1 MTVTHQDGGVLDT
14 TSAELIVVNRLM
26 DGDYTVVESD
36 ELKLTALEATQV
48 RRRIQRPNHAIY
60 WVQVSPETGEV
71 RLNGS
76 PLNGSPLN
84 FRRPEVDVK
93 LGIPVTRLIISN
105 YRDTGVAADMESFVG
120 RGVRGVSANFETT
133 LEFEGP
139 GDKTLRELLQDWLT
153 AITRHLQTGELAQGL
168 RVHDQL
174 PF

>member
-14 TSAELIVVNRLM
+14 SSAELIVVNRLM

-71 RLNGS
+71 RLNGE
-76 PLNGSPLN
+76 PLS
-84 FRRPEVDVK
+84 FRRPAVDVK
-93 LGIPVTRLIISN
+93 LGIPVTRLIVSN
-105 YRDTGVAADMESFVG
+105 YRYTGVSADMESFVG
-120 RGVRGVSANFETT
+120 RGVRGVSTNFETT
-133 LEFEGP
+133 LEFEGV
-139 GDKTLRELLQDWLT
+139 GDKTLLELLQDWLT
-153 AITRHLQTGELAQGL
+153 AITRHLQTGELTKGL
-168 RVHDQL
+168 RVHDQM

>member
-1 MTVTHQDGGVLDT
+1 MAVTHQGGGMLDT
-14 TSAELIVVNRLM
+14 TSAELVVVNRLT
-26 DGDYTVVESD
+26 DGDYNVVESD

-71 RLNGS
+71 RLNS
-76 PLNGSPLN
+76 EPLS
-84 FRRPEVDVK
+84 FRRPAVDVE
-93 LGIPVTRLIISN
+93 LGIPVARLIISN

-120 RGVRGVSANFETT
+120 RGVRGVSINFETT
-133 LEFEGP
+133 LEFEGA
-139 GDKTLRELLQDWLT
+139 GDKTLLEILQDWLT

-168 RVHDQL
+168 RVHDQI

>member
-1 MTVTHQDGGVLDT
+1 MAVTHQGGGMLDT
-14 TSAELIVVNRLM
+14 TSAELVVVNRLT
-26 DGDYTVVESD
+26 DGDYNVVESD

-71 RLNGS
+71 RLNS
-76 PLNGSPLN
+76 EPLS
-84 FRRPEVDVK
+84 FRRPAVDVE

-120 RGVRGVSANFETT
+120 RGVRGVSKDFETT
-133 LEFEGP
+133 LEFEGA
-139 GDKTLRELLQDWLT
+139 GDKTLLEILQDWLT
-153 AITRHLQTGELAQGL
+153 AITRHLQTGELVQGL

-174 PF
+174 QF

>member
-1 MTVTHQDGGVLDT
+1 MAVTHQVGGVLDT
-14 TSAELIVVNRLM
+14 TSAELVVVNRLT
-26 DGDYTVVESD
+26 DGDYNVVESD

-71 RLNGS
+71 RLNGE
-76 PLNGSPLN
+76 PLS
-84 FRRPEVDVK
+84 FRRPAVDVE

-120 RGVRGVSANFETT
+120 RGVRGVSKDFETT
-133 LEFEGP
+133 LEFEGA
-139 GDKTLRELLQDWLT
+139 GDKTLLELLHDWLT

-168 RVHDQL
+168 RVRDQM

>member
-1 MTVTHQDGGVLDT
+1 MAVTHQDGGVLDT
-14 TSAELIVVNRLM
+14 SSAELIVVNRLM

-71 RLNGS
+71 RLNGE
-76 PLNGSPLN
+76 PLS
-84 FRRPEVDVK
+84 FRQPAVDVE

-105 YRDTGVAADMESFVG
+105 YRDTGVAADMVSLVG
-120 RGVRGVSANFETT
+120 RGVRGVSKNFETT
-133 LEFEGP
+133 LEFEGA
-139 GDKTLRELLQDWLT
+139 GDKTLLELLQDWLT

-168 RVHDQL
+168 LVHDQYPL
-174 PF
+174 GW

>member
-14 TSAELIVVNRLM
+14 SSAELIVVNRLM

-76 PLNGSPLN
+76 PLS
-84 FRRPEVDVK
+84 FRRPAVDVK
-93 LGIPVTRLIISN
+93 LGIPVTRLIVSN
-105 YRDTGVAADMESFVG
+105 YRYTGVSADMESFVG
-120 RGVRGVSANFETT
+120 RGVRGVSTNFETT
-133 LEFEGP
+133 LEFEGV
-139 GDKTLRELLQDWLT
+139 GDKTLLELLQDWLT
-153 AITRHLQTGELAQGL
+153 AITRHLQTGELTKGL
-168 RVHDQL
+168 RVHDQM

>member
-14 TSAELIVVNRLM
+14 SSAELIVVNRLT
-26 DGDYTVVESD
+26 DGDYTVIESD

-71 RLNGS
+71 RLNGD
-76 PLNGSPLN
+76 PLS
-84 FRRPEVDVK
+84 FRRPAVDVT

-105 YRDTGVAADMESFVG
+105 YRDTGVATDMESFVG
-120 RGVRGVSANFETT
+120 RGVRGVSTNFETT
-133 LEFEGP
+133 LEFEGT
-139 GDKTLRELLQDWLT
+139 GDKTILELLQDWLT
-153 AITRHLQTGELAQGL
+153 AISRHLQTGELTQGL
-168 RVHDQL
+168 RVYDQL

>member
-1 MTVTHQDGGVLDT
+1 MAVTHQVGGVLDT
-14 TSAELIVVNRLM
+14 TSAELVVVNRLT
-26 DGDYTVVESD
+26 DGDYNVVESD

-71 RLNGS
+71 RLNGE
-76 PLNGSPLN
+76 PLS
-84 FRRPEVDVK
+84 FRRPAVDVE

-120 RGVRGVSANFETT
+120 RGVRGVSKDFETT
-133 LEFEGP
+133 LEFEGA
-139 GDKTLRELLQDWLT
+139 GDKTLLELLHDWLT
-153 AITRHLQTGELAQGL
+153 AITRHLQTGELVQGL
-168 RVHDQL
+168 RVRDQM

>member
-1 MTVTHQDGGVLDT
+1 MAVTHQGGGVIDT
-14 TSAELIVVNRLM
+14 TSAELIVANRLT

-71 RLNGS
+71 RLNG
-76 PLNGSPLN
+76 GSLS
-84 FRRPEVDVK
+84 FRRPAVDVK
-93 LGIPVTRLIISN
+93 LGIPVARLIISN

-120 RGVRGVSANFETT
+120 RGVRGVSKSFETT
-133 LEFEGP
+133 LEFEGA
-139 GDKTLRELLQDWLT
+139 GDKTLLELLQDWLT